1 MATCKDCLHEKACFG
16 MLEAMGYKVSTDYKG
31 AADRCDTYTPKSRY
45 AEVKHG
51 EWIVEEFPAEVG
63 TKKVSCSNCGRFEYK
78 GKSWDV
84 KEDALPFCSNC
95 GADMQG
101 GCNNG

>member
-1 MATCKDCLHEKACFG
+1 MATCKDCLHYDVCIFHITENENEKCPNF
-16 MLEAMGYKVSTDYKG
+16 KD
-31 AADRCDTYTPKSRY
+31 KSQY

-95 GADMQG
+95 GARMDG
-101 GCNNG
+101 GEG